1 MAVDAY
7 SGDAKPRCE
16 TTTRNHDAK
25 PRCETTMR
33 NHDAKPR
40 RETRYKNLLYLPTI
54 TSTSYEAA
62 KDATA
67 VLKAYYGG
75 GSERA

>member
-7 SGDAKPRCE
+7 SGDAKPRYE
-16 TTTRNHDAK
+16 TTTRNHDTK
-25 PRCETTMR
+25 PRCETTIR

-40 RETRYKNLLYLPTI
+40 RETRYKNLLYLSI
-54 TSTSYEAA
+54 IISTSYEAA
-62 KDATA
+62 KDITA
-67 VLKAYYGG
+67 VLKAYYKG